1 MIAPAELPQSGVRG
15 NFHQLAVSG
24 IQRVAEDAV
33 AVTFEVPPG
42 LREVFQFRA
51 GQHLTLRFDLGH
63 GDQRR
68 SYSICT
74 PAPHGPLRIGVR
86 RLAGGLVST
95 HIHDHLRVGDLVDV
109 MPPAGSFT
117 LAKGPSLGRLVALA
131 AGSGITPVLSL
142 VATALRSDPEAE
154 FTVVYSNRSVG
165 SAMFLDELADL
176 KDCWPARVQL
186 VHLFS
191 REPQTVASRNG
202 RLDPARLRGL
212 IEELGSPQSVST
224 WYLCGPLGMVA
235 NAQQVLG
242 ETGIPLERVKR
253 ELFFVEDEPPVRSA
267 AEAMELARPG
277 EVTVRARLNGRETT
291 FVTRRDLALVDG
303 LAAVR
308 EDAPFSCKGGVC
320 ATCRARLVE
329 GRVAMDHT
337 YALDASDRDH
347 GFVLT
352 CQAHPLTDVIVLDYD
367 A

>member
-1 MIAPAELPQSGVRG
+1 MIAPVEVPRGGARG
-15 NFHQLAVSG
+15 NFHRLAVSA
-24 IQRVAEDAV
+24 IERVADDAV
-33 AVTFEVPPG
+33 AVTFEPPVD
-42 LREVFQFRA
+42 RPKAFQFRA
-51 GQHLTLRFDLGH
+51 GQHLTVRFALAA

-68 SYSICT
+68 SYSICS
-74 PAPHGPLRIGVR
+74 PAPLGSLRVGVR
-86 RLAGGLVST
+86 RLSGGLVST

-117 LAKGPSLGRLVALA
+117 LAPGPHLGRLVALA

-142 VATALRSDPEAE
+142 VATALRSDPQAA
-154 FTVVYSNRSVG
+154 FTVVYSNRSVS

-176 KDCWPARVQL
+176 KDRWPARLQL
-186 VHLFS
+186 IHLFS
-191 REPQTVASRNG
+191 REPQTLAARNG
-202 RLDPARLRGL
+202 RLDRSRLLGL
-212 IEELGSPQSVST
+212 MDELLRPETVSA
-224 WYLCGPLGMVA
+224 WYLCGPVGMVGT
-235 NAQQVLG
+235 AQEVLA
-242 ETGIPLERVKR
+242 EAGIPPERIKR

-267 AEAMELARPG
+267 AEAIELARPG

-320 ATCRARLVE
+320 ATCRARLLE

-337 YALDASDRDH
+337 YALDASDRER

-352 CQAHPLTDVIVLDYD
+352 CQAHPLTDVIALDYD

>member
-1 MIAPAELPQSGVRG
+1 MIAPVELARGGARG
-15 NFHQLAVSG
+15 NFHQLVVSE

-33 AVTFEVPPG
+33 AVTFEPPADLSG
-42 LREVFQFRA
+42 VFQFRA
-51 GQHLTLRFDLGH
+51 GQHLALRFELSG
-63 GDQRR
+63 GEQRR
-68 SYSICT
+68 SYSVCS
-74 PAPHGPLRIGVR
+74 PAPQGPLRVGVR
-86 RLAGGLVST
+86 RLPGGLVST

-117 LAKGPSLGRLVALA
+117 LAQGQPLGRLVALA

-142 VATALRSDPEAE
+142 VATALGTDPAAE

-165 SAMFLDELADL
+165 STMFLDELADL
-176 KDCWPARVQL
+176 KDRWPARVQL
-186 VHLFS
+186 FPLFS
-191 REPQTVASRNG
+191 REPQTVAARNG

-212 IEELGSPQSVST
+212 IEEIGRPESVST
-224 WYLCGPLGMVA
+224 WYLCGPLGMVG
-235 NAQQVLG
+235 NAQQILG
-242 ETGIPLERVKR
+242 EAGIPLAKVRR

-267 AEAMELARPG
+267 AEAVELARPG

-291 FVTRRDLALVDG
+291 FSTRRDVALVDG

-320 ATCRARLVE
+320 ATCRARLLE

-337 YALDASDRDH
+337 YALDASDREN